1 MNIMNNS
8 QENISPRNLSYPI
21 TAGPEKLKHAIDTV
35 EKWLFAVTERSENM
49 GEGIAVHRKTC
60 RQAHRQRAERDSHK
74 NREIEWGLGESMCRE
89 QRQGTKHRAA
99 VAGGSCI

>member
-1 MNIMNNS
+1 MNNS

-49 GEGIAVHRKTC
+49 GERIAVHKKTC

-74 NREIEWGLGESMCRE
+74 DREIEWGLGGGSMCRE

-99 VAGGSCI
+99 VAVGPCI

>member
-8 QENISPRNLSYPI
+8 QENISPSNPSYPI

-49 GEGIAVHRKTC
+49 GEGIAVHK
-60 RQAHRQRAERDSHK
+60 RALDRHTD
-74 NREIEWGLGESMCRE
+74 RE
-89 QRQGTKHRAA
+89 QRETATRVGK
-99 VAGGSCI
+99 

>member
-1 MNIMNNS
+1 MNNS
-8 QENISPRNLSYPI
+8 QENISPSNPSYPI

-35 EKWLFAVTERSENM
+35 EKWLFGQWERSENIV
-49 GEGIAVHRKTC
+49 EGIAVHKRALDRHTD
-60 RQAHRQRAERDSHK
+60 REQRETATRVGK
-74 NREIEWGLGESMCRE
+74 QNGGGGSMCRE

>member
-35 EKWLFAVTERSENM
+35 EKWLFGRRERSENIR
-49 GEGIAVHRKTC
+49 EGIAVHK
-60 RQAHRQRAERDSHK
+60 RALDRHTD
-74 NREIEWGLGESMCRE
+74 RE
-89 QRQGTKHRAA
+89 QRETATRIGK
-99 VAGGSCI
+99 

>member
-1 MNIMNNS
+1 M
-8 QENISPRNLSYPI
+8 
-21 TAGPEKLKHAIDTV
+21 KHAIDTV

-74 NREIEWGLGESMCRE
+74 GREIEGRGASICRE